1 MPIRMQCALLSLL
14 LGGSIAILEDDSLM
28 MHKMEA
34 FQPSA
39 GTVIGHIDIED
50 EMHYEMDIEI
60 HSFENTGSTSYM
72 NIIHA
77 SATGGQCCSPGDRVP
92 AIQLHDTN
100 SAKNGFKVR
109 FISDDGTQGDWTKV
123 GLEVGEIYHLEI
135 DVTQSWMTVHQDGVT
150 VYSAAKG
157 NHQNYEDV
165 PVYASLDH
173 HGAADVTISNLII
186 AHGSSMPVMNAIEIR
201 NVDGEVTALE
211 GTVSTVSGSVTALEG
226 TVSTVSGSVTALQG
240 TVTGLEGSLSTLQDD
255 VDDLKETMEAMM
267 NAIKSNMGFSAVAVN
282 GNYEGLE
289 AAKAG
294 GSAATMVLTAKDLAI
309 IGLAAVNL
317 MIMVF
322 FAVNCKRSSAKVR
335 YGVVSMGSE
344 TDIDQ

>member
-1 MPIRMQCALLSLL
+1 
-14 LGGSIAILEDDSLM
+14 
-28 MHKMEA
+28 
-34 FQPSA
+34 
-39 GTVIGHIDIED
+39 
-50 EMHYEMDIEI
+50 MHYEMDIEI
-60 HSFENTGSTSYM
+60 HSFENTGSSSYM
-72 NIIHA
+72 SIIHA

-92 AIQLHDTN
+92 AIWLHDN
-100 SAKNGFKVR
+100 SAKNGFYVR
-109 FISDDGTQGDWTKV
+109 FISDDGLQGGWTKV

-150 VYSAAKG
+150 VYIAAKG
-157 NHQNYEDV
+157 NHQNYMDV
-165 PVYASLDH
+165 PVYASWTSLYS
-173 HGAADVTISNLII
+173 AADVTISNLII

-211 GTVSTVSGSVTALEG
+211 GTVSTL
-226 TVSTVSGSVTALQG
+226 SGSVTALQG
-240 TVTGLEGSLSTLQDD
+240 TVTGLEGSLATLQDD

-289 AAKAG
+289 AAKAE

-322 FAVNCKRSSAKVR
+322 FAMNCKRSSAKAR

-344 TDIDQ
+344 TEIDQ

>member
-1 MPIRMQCALLSLL
+1 
-14 LGGSIAILEDDSLM
+14 
-28 MHKMEA
+28 
-34 FQPSA
+34 
-39 GTVIGHIDIED
+39 
-50 EMHYEMDIEI
+50 MDIEI
-60 HSFENTGSTSYM
+60 HSFDHGEEWG

-77 SATGGQCCSPGDRVP
+77 TATGNNCCAPGDRLP
-92 AIQLHDTN
+92 AIFLH
-100 SAKNGFKVR
+100 
-109 FISDDGTQGDWTKV
+109 WTKSATMGFVVNFSNDNNGNQGGWTNV
-123 GLEVGEIYHLEI
+123 GVEVGKVYHLEI

-226 TVSTVSGSVTALQG
+226 TVSTVSGSVT
-240 TVTGLEGSLSTLQDD
+240 TLQDD

-267 NAIKSNMGFSAVAVN
+267 NAIKS
-282 GNYEGLE
+282 
-289 AAKAG
+289 K
-294 GSAATMVLTAKDLAI
+294 
-309 IGLAAVNL
+309 
-317 MIMVF
+317 
-322 FAVNCKRSSAKVR
+322 
-335 YGVVSMGSE
+335 
-344 TDIDQ
+344 